1 MSNNQQPNSILN
13 RLLNDMDEEQIQRH
27 PLQPHGIVGLKE
39 DEKRL
44 YATFLATLLID
55 QPISTS
61 QSRLLMMLLDS
72 MKLSIQLPDLYVSVA
87 EVDKTKLQAFLKL
100 ADEKALSPVFLMDAL
115 VLCRLDKSL
124 TENQA
129 KSLAEFVSLLS
140 VDDAMLVDIVHL
152 SNKVLSYQENN
163 ENAVAEAIKD
173 KTSLTIDF
181 DYELLKHWHEFSYQ
195 VLTSDLLNKKLTG
208 GSWIVTSLLE
218 LSKGLDIE
226 KSILYF
232 SNTAKVKLNKGSL
245 IIKEAYLN
253 GCLIESQATD
263 IIYSI
268 NYEKSVFTNSN
279 FTFNHHASQL
289 NALIENCIF
298 DNLAKLLK
306 SQQPVLKFKFDSG
319 HNKGII
325 EISGSEFFSNEYYG
339 IYNENKSGES
349 DFKIENCQFTGNAI
363 QTGNRIGLKCIN
375 TQFKEFE
382 SNAFQ
387 IYKINESSDNF
398 NLDFIQCSFEGK
410 HPLETKNWTKID
422 KVAKAISMNNLELA
436 KDWKEGANHLC
447 IENSRFNNCAIQFKF
462 NHYWCIAY
470 PEYEPLENCNLE
482 NSPVFCNSEQEDK
495 IFSNCDFKNSGN
507 SNVVLMEN

>member
-129 KSLAEFVSLLS
+129 KSLAEFVNLMS
-140 VDDAMLVDIVHL
+140 VDDAMLADVVHL
-152 SNKVLSYQENN
+152 SNKVLSYQEHN

-181 DYELLKHWHEFSYQ
+181 DYELFKHWHEFSYR
-195 VLTSDLLNKKLTG
+195 VLTSELLDKKLKG

-218 LSKGLDIE
+218 LSNGFDLE
-226 KSILYF
+226 ESIIYF
-232 SNTAKVKLNKGSL
+232 SKNSK
-245 IIKEAYLN
+245 IKSNNSNIAIKKSYLN
-253 GCLIESQATD
+253 GGDIEVQSNKDYYIMQYHHSSFLNCYFHFNQSEFLLQAVVED
-263 IIYSI
+263 C
-268 NYEKSVFTNSN
+268 E
-279 FTFNHHASQL
+279 
-289 NALIENCIF
+289 F
-298 DNLAKLLK
+298 DNPVERFQDKEAIFIVNLTNNFFEDAIKIVK
-306 SQQPVLKFKFDSG
+306 SEFDSPYTPIFLNITKSGSPKFD
-319 HNKGII
+319 I
-325 EISGSEFFSNEYYG
+325 EDCKFIG
-339 IYNENKSGES
+339 
-349 DFKIENCQFTGNAI
+349 DFIKTTNCLHLSCINCQFTGIN
-363 QTGNRIGLKCIN
+363 NFGLNMYDTKGYYYI
-375 TQFKEFE
+375 
-382 SNAFQ
+382 
-387 IYKINESSDNF
+387 
-398 NLDFIQCSFEGK
+398 DFVNCSFEAK
-410 HPLETKNWTKID
+410 KPIDSSNW
-422 KVAKAISMNNLELA
+422 
-436 KDWKEGANHLC
+436 
-447 IENSRFNNCAIQFKF
+447 SRFDKLPTAIALGDNRLKKEANKDSDDHLYIRGSNFINCAVQFKF
-462 NHYWCIAY
+462 AY
-470 PEYEPLENCNLE
+470 SYSSCDYPYYQPLENCKLE
-482 NSPVFCNSEQEDK
+482 NSPVFCNSEDK
-495 IFSNCDFKNSGN
+495 GRIFANCEFKNSGN
-507 SNVVLMEN
+507 PNVILMEN

>member
-129 KSLAEFVSLLS
+129 KSLAEFVNLMS
-140 VDDAMLVDIVHL
+140 VDDAMLADVVHL
-152 SNKVLSYQENN
+152 SNKVLSYQEHN

-218 LSKGLDIE
+218 LSNGFDLE
-226 KSILYF
+226 ESIIYF
-232 SNTAKVKLNKGSL
+232 SKNSK
-245 IIKEAYLN
+245 IKSNNSNIAIKKSYLN
-253 GCLIESQATD
+253 GGDIEVQSNKDYYIMQYHHSSFLNCYFCNKWFFAEF
-263 IIYSI
+263 IINIY
-268 NYEKSVFTNSN
+268 V
-279 FTFNHHASQL
+279 Q
-289 NALIENCIF
+289 
-298 DNLAKLLK
+298 
-306 SQQPVLKFKFDSG
+306 
-319 HNKGII
+319 
-325 EISGSEFFSNEYYG
+325 ISGLRKN
-339 IYNENKSGES
+339 YNG
-349 DFKIENCQFTGNAI
+349 DHC
-363 QTGNRIGLKCIN
+363 
-375 TQFKEFE
+375 
-382 SNAFQ
+382 
-387 IYKINESSDNF
+387 
-398 NLDFIQCSFEGK
+398 
-410 HPLETKNWTKID
+410 
-422 KVAKAISMNNLELA
+422 
-436 KDWKEGANHLC
+436 
-447 IENSRFNNCAIQFKF
+447 
-462 NHYWCIAY
+462 
-470 PEYEPLENCNLE
+470 
-482 NSPVFCNSEQEDK
+482 
-495 IFSNCDFKNSGN
+495 
-507 SNVVLMEN
+507 